1 MPVKIGT
8 LLNNLAKKAGYDTNL
23 PAFTEVLSANLE
35 LPDDLAATLESRLF
49 NEDAA
54 KNNPAL
60 KSYFFKQALD
70 GVDKGTVRLMDEFQ
84 FDDDSRKEISGITN
98 TYERLPAIV
107 KKIQE
112 LEAKKGDANKG
123 DKALLQDQINKL
135 NQEKAGLMAEK
146 EREITQIKADS
157 QKEVVNFMKQ
167 IGIQSANLVTDQYD
181 KEVMVAMANQFIDKE
196 LSTQGARVINNGG
209 ALKLVQASDEALDF
223 YADNKAVSWE
233 EFRDS
238 VLSKY
243 KLIAVNKPPAT
254 PTGPTTPPSPVP
266 PGQRPANSSFLSK
279 IEQAKADLAP
289 QV

>member
-1 MPVKIGT
+1 MPKIGT
-8 LLNNLAKKAGYDTNL
+8 LLNNLAKKAGYDTSL

-35 LPDDLAATLESRLF
+35 IPDDLAATLESKLF

-84 FDDDSRKEISGITN
+84 FDEEIRKEISGITN
-98 TYERLPAIV
+98 TYERIPALV

-112 LEAKKGDANKG
+112 LESKKIDASKG

-135 NQEKAGLMAEK
+135 NQEKAGLIAEK
-146 EREITQIKADS
+146 EREIAKIKSDS
-157 QKEVVNFMKQ
+157 QNEVVNFMKQ

-196 LSTQGARVINNGG
+196 LTTQGAKVVNKDG

-223 YADNKAVSWE
+223 YLDNKAVTWE

-254 PTGPTTPPSPVP
+254 PPGPNTPPPP
-266 PGQRPANSSFLSK
+266 AQPGQRPANSSFLSK
-279 IEQAKADLAP
+279 IEQAKADLAT

>member
-84 FDDDSRKEISGITN
+84 FDEDSRKEISGITN

-243 KLIAVNKPPAT
+243 KLIAVNRPPVT
-254 PTGPTTPPSPVP
+254 PTGPTTPQQPVT